1 MRGGRLWKVTFLA
14 RRLLR
19 VHLSDLTE
27 LRLEFLVLTLELLVL
42 LIHEV
47 VSFAHGELDPARVTS
62 LCASVSFRSLCAHAY
77 AYAMPDAGERVRC
90 AWVEGVEAPGVR
102 ASE

>member
-27 LRLEFLVLTLELLVL
+27 LRLEFLVLTLEL
-42 LIHEV
+42 
-47 VSFAHGELDPARVTS
+47 AHGELDPARVTS

>member
-19 VHLSDLTE
+19 VHLTE

-90 AWVEGVEAPGVR
+90 AWEGVEAPGVR